1 MQRTRKT
8 ALENTTAASDQAIV
22 ERVQQGD
29 KEAYNILVLRYQ
41 HKVCDIAYKYV
52 NNYVDANDIAQESF
66 IRAYRALANFRGES
80 SFYTWL
86 YRIVSNT
93 AKSYLE
99 QNQKH
104 RYSVDVDDPE
114 FDNQQDVKGLLI
126 SNDSPDALLESDELH
141 KIVSQAME
149 DLPEDLKRA
158 IVLREVEEMSYE
170 DIASI
175 MDTPIGTVR
184 SRIFRARQFIEDRLA
199 QFSQGNQFGAV
210 YAKRVIK
217 K

>member
-8 ALENTTAASDQAIV
+8 ALDNTTAASDQAIV

-104 RYSVDVDDPE
+104 RYSVDVDDPD

-199 QFSQGNQFGAV
+199 QFSQGN
-210 YAKRVIK
+210 
-217 K
+217 

>member
-29 KEAYNILVLRYQ
+29 KDAYNILVLRYQ

-199 QFSQGNQFGAV
+199 QFSQGN
-210 YAKRVIK
+210 
-217 K
+217 

>member
-114 FDNQQDVKGLLI
+114 FDSQQDVKGLLI

-199 QFSQGNQFGAV
+199 QFSQGN
-210 YAKRVIK
+210 
-217 K
+217 

>member
-8 ALENTTAASDQAIV
+8 ALDNTTAASDQAIV

-114 FDNQQDVKGLLI
+114 FDSQQDVKGLLI

-199 QFSQGNQFGAV
+199 QFSQGN
-210 YAKRVIK
+210 
-217 K
+217 

>member
-8 ALENTTAASDQAIV
+8 ALENTTAASDHAIV

-52 NNYVDANDIAQESF
+52 NNYVDASDIAQESF

-199 QFSQGNQFGAV
+199 QFSQGN
-210 YAKRVIK
+210 
-217 K
+217 

>member
-1 MQRTRKT
+1 MTKQT
-8 ALENTTAASDQAIV
+8 ALEDTTAASDQDIV
-22 ERVQQGD
+22 ERVQRGD

-52 NNYVDANDIAQESF
+52 NNYVDANDVAQESF

-86 YRIVSNT
+86 YRIVCNT

-104 RYSVDVDDPE
+104 RYSVDVDDPD
-114 FDNQQDVKGLLI
+114 FDSQQDVRGLLTT
-126 SNDSPDALLESDELH
+126 NESPDALLESDELQE
-141 KIVSQAME
+141 IIRQAMDE
-149 DLPEDLKRA
+149 LPEDLKRA

-170 DIASI
+170 SISSILDI
-175 MDTPIGTVR
+175 PIGTVR
-184 SRIFRARQFIEDRLA
+184 SRIFRARQHIEEKMA
-199 QFSQGNQFGAV
+199 QFSQGN
-210 YAKRVIK
+210 
-217 K
+217 

>member
-29 KEAYNILVLRYQ
+29 KDAYNILVLRYQ

-114 FDNQQDVKGLLI
+114 FDSQQDVKGLLI

-199 QFSQGNQFGAV
+199 QFSQGN
-210 YAKRVIK
+210 
-217 K
+217 

>member
-66 IRAYRALANFRGES
+66 IRAYRALANFRCES

-114 FDNQQDVKGLLI
+114 FDSQQDVKGLLI

-199 QFSQGNQFGAV
+199 QFSQGN
-210 YAKRVIK
+210 
-217 K
+217 

>member
-1 MQRTRKT
+1 MQMTRKT

-199 QFSQGNQFGAV
+199 QFSQGN
-210 YAKRVIK
+210 
-217 K
+217 

>member
-1 MQRTRKT
+1 MQKTRKT

-199 QFSQGNQFGAV
+199 QFSQGN
-210 YAKRVIK
+210 
-217 K
+217 

>member
-1 MQRTRKT
+1 M
-8 ALENTTAASDQAIV
+8 
-22 ERVQQGD
+22 QQGD

-114 FDNQQDVKGLLI
+114 FDSQQDVKGLLI

-199 QFSQGNQFGAV
+199 QFSQGN
-210 YAKRVIK
+210 
-217 K
+217 

>member
-149 DLPEDLKRA
+149 DLPKDLKRA

-199 QFSQGNQFGAV
+199 QFSQGN
-210 YAKRVIK
+210 
-217 K
+217 

>member
-1 MQRTRKT
+1 MQRTIKT

-114 FDNQQDVKGLLI
+114 FDSQQDVKGLLI

-199 QFSQGNQFGAV
+199 QFSQGN
-210 YAKRVIK
+210 
-217 K
+217 

>member
-199 QFSQGNQFGAV
+199 QFSQGN
-210 YAKRVIK
+210 
-217 K
+217 

>member
-1 MQRTRKT
+1 MTKKT
-8 ALENTTAASDQAIV
+8 ALEAASDQSIV
-22 ERVQQGD
+22 ELVQQGD

-52 NNYVDANDIAQESF
+52 NNYFDANDVAQESF

-86 YRIVSNT
+86 YRIVCNT
-93 AKSYLE
+93 AKSFLE

-104 RYSVDVDDPE
+104 RYSVDVDDPD
-114 FDNQQDVKGLLI
+114 FDSQQDVRGLLTT
-126 SNDSPDALLESDELH
+126 NDSPDALLESDELQ
-141 KIVSQAME
+141 KIIRQAMDE
-149 DLPEDLKRA
+149 LPEDLKRA

-170 DIASI
+170 DIALI

-184 SRIFRARQFIEDRLA
+184 SRIFRARQYIEDKMA
-199 QFSQGNQFGAV
+199 QFSKGN
-210 YAKRVIK
+210 
-217 K
+217 

>member
-8 ALENTTAASDQAIV
+8 ALDNTTAASDQAIV

-114 FDNQQDVKGLLI
+114 FDSQQDVKGLLI

-141 KIVSQAME
+141 KIVSQAMG

-199 QFSQGNQFGAV
+199 QFSQGN
-210 YAKRVIK
+210 
-217 K
+217 

>member
-22 ERVQQGD
+22 ERVQQGE

-199 QFSQGNQFGAV
+199 QFSQGN
-210 YAKRVIK
+210 
-217 K
+217 

>member
-114 FDNQQDVKGLLI
+114 FDGQQDVKGLLI

-199 QFSQGNQFGAV
+199 QFSQGN
-210 YAKRVIK
+210 
-217 K
+217 

>member
-1 MQRTRKT
+1 MTKKT
-8 ALENTTAASDQAIV
+8 ALEAASDQSIV
-22 ERVQQGD
+22 ELVQQGD

-52 NNYVDANDIAQESF
+52 NNYVDANDVAQESF

-86 YRIVSNT
+86 YRIVCNT
-93 AKSYLE
+93 AKSFLE

-104 RYSVDVDDPE
+104 RYSVDVDDPD
-114 FDNQQDVKGLLI
+114 FDSQQDVRGLLTT
-126 SNDSPDALLESDELH
+126 NESPDALLESDELQ
-141 KIVSQAME
+141 KIIRQAMDE
-149 DLPEDLKRA
+149 LPEDLKRA

-170 DIASI
+170 DIALI

-184 SRIFRARQFIEDRLA
+184 SRIFRARQYIEDKMA
-199 QFSQGNQFGAV
+199 QFSKGN
-210 YAKRVIK
+210 
-217 K
+217 

>member
-8 ALENTTAASDQAIV
+8 ALENTTAASDHAIV

-199 QFSQGNQFGAV
+199 QFSQGN
-210 YAKRVIK
+210 
-217 K
+217 

>member
-1 MQRTRKT
+1 MTKKT
-8 ALENTTAASDQAIV
+8 ALEAASDQSIV
-22 ERVQQGD
+22 ELVQQGD

-52 NNYVDANDIAQESF
+52 NNYVDANDVAQESF

-86 YRIVSNT
+86 YRIVCNT
-93 AKSYLE
+93 AKSFLE

-104 RYSVDVDDPE
+104 RYSVDVDDPD
-114 FDNQQDVKGLLI
+114 FDSQQEVRGLLTT
-126 SNDSPDALLESDELH
+126 NDSPDALLESDELQ
-141 KIVSQAME
+141 KIIRQAMDE
-149 DLPEDLKRA
+149 LPEDLKRA

-170 DIASI
+170 DIALI

-184 SRIFRARQFIEDRLA
+184 SRIFRARQYIEDKMA
-199 QFSQGNQFGAV
+199 QFSKGN
-210 YAKRVIK
+210 
-217 K
+217 